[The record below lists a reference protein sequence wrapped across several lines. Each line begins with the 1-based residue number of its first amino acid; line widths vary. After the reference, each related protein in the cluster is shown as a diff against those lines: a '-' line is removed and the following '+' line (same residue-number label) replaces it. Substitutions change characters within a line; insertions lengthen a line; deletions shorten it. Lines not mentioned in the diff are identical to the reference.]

1 MRIGSRRRACQNGSI
16 PGSFSP
22 PRRRSRPAP
31 PAARA
36 RPQEGSNPPFW
47 LGSPRREALEGGG
60 SGRFKL
66 PFPTTRNLIRL
77 GKQASVKAAVDDS
90 RGKTVVTV
98 MPVMTKLNGGRQLRI
113 PLEAG
118 YDGEVFE
125 VGTV

>member
-1 MRIGSRRRACQNGSI
+1 MT
-16 PGSFSP
+16 
-22 PRRRSRPAP
+22 
-31 PAARA
+31 AR
-36 RPQEGSNPPFW
+36 NPPNSIW
-47 LGSPRREALEGGG
+47 VSPREALAGGE

-77 GKQASVKAAVDDS
+77 GKQPSVQGRARRLPGA
-90 RGKTVVTV
+90 RTVVTV

-125 VGTV
+125 VGAVG